1 MSPSC
6 SPASQ
11 DKIRAD
17 GEAEVLLSGR
27 PFKIRKQFL
36 EDIEGARLAE
46 KIRNL
51 QRALIVFHSATDK
64 TVEIANARAIFEAA
78 RHPKTFVS
86 LDGADHLLSNRRD
99 AHYVADMLAQWSS
112 RYLDLPPDEDAATSA
127 KPAAGGEED
136 ATVKVWE
143 AGGSG
148 LAQKI
153 MNGKH
158 EWVADEPATAGG
170 GNTGPTPYGL
180 LLSALGACTTMTIRL
195 YARHKNLPLKQ
206 ARVTLR
212 HQKIHGRD
220 CDECGDDPDARIDL
234 IEREVEII
242 GDLSAAQR
250 QSMLAIAEKC
260 PVHRTL
266 HNKIVVRTKLK
277 DG

>member
-1 MSPSC
+1 MFFIP
-6 SPASQ
+6 P
-11 DKIRAD
+11 
-17 GEAEVLLSGR
+17 
-27 PFKIRKQFL
+27 
-36 EDIEGARLAE
+36 
-46 KIRNL
+46 
-51 QRALIVFHSATDK
+51 TDK

-112 RYLDLPPDEDAATSA
+112 RYLDLPPDEDAAGA